1 MARNKRKNKIRQRSQ
16 KEIVVKVERSPTES
30 YLTLVLVFLIMLLFG
45 VIIYMMSG
53 SWNNVTGA
61 VIGTTTT
68 ENVET
73 IQEHYVSERE
83 IEILVNRSAEIVEE
97 IRNEG
102 LPTLYVQDLLIEMQD
117 EANDYNINYNK
128 LLENSQLI
136 LQAREDALY
145 VRDVITLKEQE
156 ISEYEE
162 VSGFD
167 ASGTWTL
174 YNLAKEEFANER
186 YQNAKDILGE
196 ITPALDKIT
205 VDQTRLQTRIFAQTN
220 RLLEWI
226 KNNAVAITV
235 TLLVMALLFAL
246 SYKRAQFILLRRRIN
261 HLMIEEEVLSGLMKK
276 AQKEYYQDKKITKS
290 MYAMK
295 MEMYTLRIEEIKAML
310 PVLQKELQKKK
321 RERLEAVG
329 IEAEEKGTMLPLQ
342 TERKEA
348 TKEMQILPAI
358 EKKAIMQTKMVKRNV
373 KKKIVKKK
381 EQNKEVTKEVK
392 KKEQKKKRG
401 GRKSKKEKKEPTPK
415 KAKTASPQ
423 EIAETLASLEEEFG
437 EQKKEEAKTEN
448 KESKGKTEHKP
459 LTEFFE

>member
-1 MARNKRKNKIRQRSQ
+1 MIKSKKNKRNKRIRQRSQ

-30 YLTLVLVFLIMLLFG
+30 YLTLVLVFFIMLLCG
-45 VIIYMMSG
+45 VIMYMIIG
-53 SWNNVTGA
+53 TENNATGA
-61 VIGTTTT
+61 VIGTTA
-68 ENVET
+68 EVIEVKREQY
-73 IQEHYVSERE
+73 ISDIE
-83 IEILVNRSAEIVEE
+83 IELLLNKSAEIVEE
-97 IRNEG
+97 MREEG
-102 LPTLYVQDLLIEMQD
+102 LPTLYAEDLLIEMQD

-128 LLENSQLI
+128 LLENAQHI
-136 LQAREDALY
+136 AQAREDALY
-145 VRDVITLKEQE
+145 VRDVLIMKSEE
-156 ISEYEE
+156 ISDYEE
-162 VSGFD
+162 ISGFD
-167 ASGTWTL
+167 ASAAWTL
-174 YNLAKEEFANER
+174 YNLAKEEFENER

-220 RLLEWI
+220 RLWEWV
-226 KNNAVAITV
+226 KDNAVAITV
-235 TLLVMALLFAL
+235 TLLVMALIVAL
-246 SYKRAQFILLRRRIN
+246 SYKRMQFILLRRRIN

-329 IEAEEKGTMLPLQ
+329 VEAEEKGTMLPLQ

-392 KKEQKKKRG
+392 KKEQKKKRV
-401 GRKSKKEKKEPTPK
+401 KKKKKEPTSQ
-415 KAKTASPQ
+415 KAKTASPK

-437 EQKKEEAKTEN
+437 EQKTEEAKKED

-459 LTEFFE
+459 LTEFF